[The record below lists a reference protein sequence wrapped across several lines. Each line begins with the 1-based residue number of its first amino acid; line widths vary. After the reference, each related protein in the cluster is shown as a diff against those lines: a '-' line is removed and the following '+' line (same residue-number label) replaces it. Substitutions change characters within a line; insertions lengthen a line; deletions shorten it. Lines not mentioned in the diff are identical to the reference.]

1 MTTTKDRIL
10 LAAEELITANG
21 IAETT
26 IAKIAQKAEVADS
39 LVYQYFKNKQ
49 DLLFS
54 VASIKLE
61 EALDLLAEQLEGI
74 KDPESR
80 LRKLIW
86 YGLKYND
93 LNPGYARI
101 LLFECR
107 SNADFYKTEAYR
119 KIRKHAG
126 IMTDILAQGVKDGQF
141 RNDVNMG
148 IIRDAVYGAM
158 DFEAISCIAAGE
170 IEKSRTDLEHL
181 MNLIL
186 PMIKVRPDPPER
198 DKRTRILLAAEKIF
212 AAKGYNKAKMIDIA
226 EEAAVS
232 ESAIYDYF
240 KNKDDLL
247 LAVPETRLKEH
258 LESIMD
264 SFDVKSPFAKLR
276 RLIRYHFALYMI
288 NRDFLKVFLLHNQ
301 LNIQFYSSP
310 AYKSYQKYLNILDK
324 VVEEGQNRGDFR
336 QDVSLRVFRNV
347 FIGAFSHMALRWMIV
362 EEGKNNDKMKEID
375 ELIDLLLDAVS
386 TPKKEAEEG

>member
-1 MTTTKDRIL
+1 MMKTKDRIL

-21 IAETT
+21 IADTT

-39 LVYQYFKNKQ
+39 LVYQYFKSKQ

-54 VASIKLE
+54 VAAIKLE
-61 EALDLLAEQLEGI
+61 EALELLEEQLEGI

-93 LNPGYARI
+93 KNIGYARI

-107 SNADFYKTEAYR
+107 SSEDFYKTEAYK
-119 KIRKHAG
+119 KIRRHAR
-126 IMTDILAQGVKDGQF
+126 IMTDILNQGVEDGNF
-141 RNDVNMG
+141 RKDVNME
-148 IIRDAVYGAM
+148 IIRDAIYGAM
-158 DFEAISCIAAGE
+158 DFEAVNCIATGE
-170 IEKSRTDLEHL
+170 IEESHTDLDHI

-186 PMIKVRPDPPER
+186 PMIEVRPNHPEK
-198 DKRTRILLAAEKIF
+198 DKRTRILLAAEKVF
-212 AAKGYNKAKMIDIA
+212 AAKGYNKAKMTDIA
-226 EEAAVS
+226 EEANVA
-232 ESAIYDYF
+232 EGTIYDYF

-247 LAVPETRLKEH
+247 LAIPDTRLKQH
-258 LESIMD
+258 LESIVNT
-264 SFDVKSPFAKLR
+264 FDTRSPFRKLR

-310 AYKSYQKYLNILDK
+310 AYKSYQKYLKIIDD
-324 VVEEGQNRGDFR
+324 VVTEGQNRGDFKPN
-336 QDVSLRVFRNV
+336 VNLRVFRNV
-347 FIGAFSHMALRWMIV
+347 FLGAFSHMALRWMIV
-362 EEGKNNDKMKEID
+362 DKDQNNDKMKEID
-375 ELIDLLLDAVS
+375 ELIDLLLDAVTAS
-386 TPKKEAEEG
+386 